1 MGVRQISV
9 FLENKAGRLSDVTK
23 VLGDNNVDISALS
36 IADTAHFGILR
47 LIVNNPDLAE
57 TVLKKNGY
65 TVSISNVIAIAIDDN
80 PGALAKPA
88 INRRGHH
95 NRVYLCLQQDGEQGI
110 GCSKVEDIE
119 KATELLRSRN
129 IRVLDDSEVYS
140 LNYLMRL
147 LCLLAEVHEFPWA
160 C

>member
-80 PGALAKPA
+80 PGALAKA
-88 INRRGHH
+88 LEVLTDEDITIEYIYAFTGKTENKAL
-95 NRVYLCLQQDGEQGI
+95 VVL
-110 GCSKVEDIE
+110 KVEDIE

-140 LNYLMRL
+140 L
-147 LCLLAEVHEFPWA
+147 
-160 C
+160 

>member
-9 FLENKAGRLSDVTK
+9 FLENKAGRLSDFTK

-80 PGALAKPA
+80 PGALAKA
-88 INRRGHH
+88 LEVLTDEDITIEYIYAFTGKTENKAL
-95 NRVYLCLQQDGEQGI
+95 VVL
-110 GCSKVEDIE
+110 KVEDIE

-140 LNYLMRL
+140 L
-147 LCLLAEVHEFPWA
+147 
-160 C
+160 

>member
-57 TVLKKNGY
+57 KVLKENGY

-80 PGALAKPA
+80 PGALAKA
-88 INRRGHH
+88 LEVLTDEDITIEYIYAFTGKTENKAL
-95 NRVYLCLQQDGEQGI
+95 VVL
-110 GCSKVEDIE
+110 KVEDID
-119 KATELLRSRN
+119 KATALLRSRN

-140 LNYLMRL
+140 L
-147 LCLLAEVHEFPWA
+147 
-160 C
+160 

>member
-80 PGALAKPA
+80 PGALAKA
-88 INRRGHH
+88 LE
-95 NRVYLCLQQDGEQGI
+95 VLTD
-110 GCSKVEDIE
+110 EDITIE
-119 KATELLRSRN
+119 YIYAFTGKTRTRHWL
-129 IRVLDDSEVYS
+129 
-140 LNYLMRL
+140 
-147 LCLLAEVHEFPWA
+147 F
-160 C
+160 

>member
-47 LIVNNPDLAE
+47 LIVNNPNLAE
-57 TVLKKNGY
+57 RVLKENGY

-80 PGALAKPA
+80 PGALAKA
-88 INRRGHH
+88 LEALTDEDITIEYIYAFTGKTENKAL
-95 NRVYLCLQQDGEQGI
+95 VVL
-110 GCSKVEDIE
+110 KVEDIE
-119 KATELLRSRN
+119 RATGLLRSRN

-140 LNYLMRL
+140 L
-147 LCLLAEVHEFPWA
+147 
-160 C
+160 

>member
-47 LIVNNPDLAE
+47 LLVNNPDLAE

-80 PGALAKPA
+80 PGALAKA
-88 INRRGHH
+88 LEVLTDEDITIEYIYAFTGKTENKAL
-95 NRVYLCLQQDGEQGI
+95 VVL
-110 GCSKVEDIE
+110 KVEDIE

-140 LNYLMRL
+140 L
-147 LCLLAEVHEFPWA
+147 
-160 C
+160 